1 MLNQSTL
8 STPSVHAAYNINHKL
23 GPLSLAVA
31 LTTLTYLACVSLYHL
46 AEGGNMGSQMD
57 FLDRMRQ
64 NRCQLKFCCS
74 CWFAWA
80 ILCYLLQG
88 QSSTAGCNLA
98 AEIRL
103 LSQGWRY
110 KGTCFTLMANAF
122 LNNISC
128 TECRSLQMYL
138 FFLFFFHIWSLICVL
153 QSSSAI
159 SDMRGG
165 GRSGETFCPLFT
177 PHTKRCVRS
186 LHVFEH
192 LYIHMQYECAC
203 AGVVFFLSSQS
214 CLSSSS

>member
-1 MLNQSTL
+1 
-8 STPSVHAAYNINHKL
+8 
-23 GPLSLAVA
+23 
-31 LTTLTYLACVSLYHL
+31 
-46 AEGGNMGSQMD
+46 MD

-74 CWFAWA
+74 RWFAWA

-138 FFLFFFHIWSLICVL
+138 FCFFFSYLESHLCPTVQFSNLRQEGRGNERRNLLSNVYTTHQALCKEPACVWTFIYSHAIWMCLCWCCVL
-153 QSSSAI
+153 FIISVMSFFFFLAPPGLSALTCRI
-159 SDMRGG
+159 IG
-165 GRSGETFCPLFT
+165 
-177 PHTKRCVRS
+177 KS
-186 LHVFEH
+186 LHCMAPPTINEYSQLVQ
-192 LYIHMQYECAC
+192 YIAHI
-203 AGVVFFLSSQS
+203 
-214 CLSSSS
+214 